1 MFSFGK
7 RKIFLT
13 ILIILFMGLCGWFW
27 RHRESVPFV
36 SQPLSTAA
44 APFEYGMSRIAFAG
58 RTGIGMIDQIL
69 SDWEELEALRR
80 ENGALRAEQTAYSGI
95 LAENIRLREL
105 AGFRQGYKQFTLLG
119 ASVIDRDYGSWSDTM
134 VIDRGTDSGIAKYMP
149 VIVPGGLVGFVSDV
163 YLNSARVQLITDPR
177 TSVGA
182 VVQRPGSRVASIVR
196 GNGSRPAQ
204 MIFTNLIREA
214 DILKG
219 DMLVTSGY
227 GGVYPP
233 GLLIGTVD
241 SVTGGESDTIRSAV
255 VTPAADMGRLEGVFV
270 ITSQFERTLP
280 QNIEMTAP
288 TKEPVMNP
296 NEKQAG
302 VS

>member
-182 VVQRPGSRVASIVR
+182 VVQRPGSRVDSIVR
-196 GNGSRPAQ
+196 GNGNRPAQ

-255 VTPAADMGRLEGVFV
+255 VTPAADMGRLEEVFV

>member
-7 RKIFLT
+7 GNLSHDPDH
-13 ILIILFMGLCGWFW
+13 LFMGLCGWFW

-44 APFEYGMSRIAFAG
+44 APFEYGMSRISFAG

-196 GNGSRPAQ
+196 GTA
-204 MIFTNLIREA
+204 
-214 DILKG
+214 
-219 DMLVTSGY
+219 
-227 GGVYPP
+227 
-233 GLLIGTVD
+233 
-241 SVTGGESDTIRSAV
+241 AV
-255 VTPAADMGRLEGVFV
+255 R
-270 ITSQFERTLP
+270 RR
-280 QNIEMTAP
+280 
-288 TKEPVMNP
+288 
-296 NEKQAG
+296 
-302 VS
+302 

>member
-1 MFSFGK
+1 
-7 RKIFLT
+7 
-13 ILIILFMGLCGWFW
+13 
-27 RHRESVPFV
+27 
-36 SQPLSTAA
+36 
-44 APFEYGMSRIAFAG
+44 
-58 RTGIGMIDQIL
+58 MIDQIL

-204 MIFTNLIREA
+204 MI
-214 DILKG
+214 
-219 DMLVTSGY
+219 
-227 GGVYPP
+227 
-233 GLLIGTVD
+233 
-241 SVTGGESDTIRSAV
+241 
-255 VTPAADMGRLEGVFV
+255 
-270 ITSQFERTLP
+270 LP
-280 QNIEMTAP
+280 I
-288 TKEPVMNP
+288 
-296 NEKQAG
+296 
-302 VS
+302 

>member
-44 APFEYGMSRIAFAG
+44 APFEYGMSRISFAG

-182 VVQRPGSRVASIVR
+182 VVQRSGSRVASIVR
-196 GNGSRPAQ
+196 GNGNRPAQ

-241 SVTGGESDTIRSAV
+241 SVTGGESDTIRSAF
-255 VTPAADMGRLEGVFV
+255 VTPAADMGRLEEVFV

>member
-80 ENGALRAEQTAYSGI
+80 ENGELRAEQTAYSGI

-119 ASVIDRDYGSWSDTM
+119 ASVIDRDYGSWTDTM

-255 VTPAADMGRLEGVFV
+255 VTPAADMGRLEEVFV